1 MKFIK
6 YFDFLGFGD
15 FIRNNDLEV
24 QQKVMSNIFRDI
36 EFTLSKGESREGRYG
51 LIAELLK
58 LKLNCINFSDTIII
72 WSNDTSDESL
82 KDIMDITYN
91 FNWKANLYFFPVRG
105 TLTMGELEEVDF
117 SHRSD
122 MGGKYNLNSV
132 YGKGLIEAH
141 EIAESQEWAGTILS
155 PKVVDFIN
163 KTIREPEAFLNLH
176 TKPYLVPLKTGNEEL
191 RVFNLIKGELNNTA
205 FLNYESGLRKNFKA
219 HNKSIESDS
228 VAEKLENTIGF
239 LSSYRNFKP
248 SPIFMV

>member
-1 MKFIK
+1 MKFIT

-15 FIRNNDLEV
+15 FIRNNDLEE
-24 QQKVMSNIFRDI
+24 QKKVMNNIFTGI
-36 EFTLSKGESREGRYG
+36 EFTLSKGESKEGRYG
-51 LIAELLK
+51 LIAELSK

-176 TKPYLVPLKTGNEEL
+176 TKPYLVPLKKGDKDL
-191 RVFNLIKGELNNTA
+191 RVFNLVKGELNDIAYVNV
-205 FLNYESGLRKNFKA
+205 ERGLRENFEA
-219 HNKSIESDS
+219 HNKSIDLPS
-228 VAEKLENTIGF
+228 VATKLENTVKF
-239 LSSYRNFKP
+239 LSSFRNFKA
-248 SPIFMV
+248 SLLN